1 VTLSLG
7 TLDDVGFIV
16 QSPMRRA
23 ASSQKRI
30 GDGERGEPS
39 PAASVDKIF
48 NRSRPMP
55 QKSGACSEVAPP
67 FYPRPP
73 SMPDNAPINRTEF
86 SMPTFQIV
94 FIVTLA
100 LTVSSGIAAT
110 SIVVFGDT
118 RRNIGQRN
126 VAEKLVQIALLG
138 AAAII
143 SLLALH

>member
-1 VTLSLG
+1 
-7 TLDDVGFIV
+7 
-16 QSPMRRA
+16 
-23 ASSQKRI
+23 
-30 GDGERGEPS
+30 
-39 PAASVDKIF
+39 
-48 NRSRPMP
+48 
-55 QKSGACSEVAPP
+55 
-67 FYPRPP
+67 
-73 SMPDNAPINRTEF
+73 
-86 SMPTFQIV
+86 MPTFQIV